1 MFDFTRYILRH
12 NIPAAAVI
20 CSGNVTESI
29 DDCQQGNVRLLNAIR
44 SQVSMQGIVEIC
56 DNGQW
61 VGIYSTYWSNRHT
74 RLACQ
79 ELFGKLPKGKDF
91 LVSLKE
97 NTYYID
103 LCSVLDTELHGN
115 GSIQSFNWLAIL
127 PKKC

>member
-1 MFDFTRYILRH
+1 M
-12 NIPAAAVI
+12 
-20 CSGNVTESI
+20 
-29 DDCQQGNVRLLNAIR
+29 
-44 SQVSMQGIVEIC
+44 
-56 DNGQW
+56 DNGW
-61 VGIYSTYWSNRHT
+61 EFTLLIGVTDILDWLVRNYLEN
-74 RLACQ
+74 CQ
-79 ELFGKLPKGKDF
+79 KVKIF